1 MTLTEKD
8 ANASGKAFSP
18 QKYSLNL
25 GDQLKELT
33 DITEKYKS
41 VAENPLVFSQIF
53 LGLKTAMDNFNAL
66 LADLNQKLEEIEEL
80 ISELSASGSHDS
92 VDLSKKDQEIL
103 DYVTTHGKVAA
114 EEVQQH
120 FDYKGKNAA
129 SARLHKLFAIGKL
142 DKIQAGRTVYY
153 VAPKPNP

>member
-8 ANASGKAFSP
+8 ANASGKVFSP

-33 DITEKYKS
+33 EVTEKYKS

-66 LADLNQKLEEIEEL
+66 LTDLNQKLEEIEEL
-80 ISELSASGSHDS
+80 ISELSSAGSHDS
-92 VDLSKKDQEIL
+92 LDLSKKDQEIL
-103 DYVTTHGKVAA
+103 DYVTTHGKVSA

-120 FDYKGKNAA
+120 FNYKGKHAA
-129 SARLHKLFAIGKL
+129 SARLHRLFSVGSL
-142 DKIQAGRTVYY
+142 DKIHAGRTVYY
-153 VAPKPNP
+153 LVPTK

>member
-8 ANASGKAFSP
+8 ANASGKVFSP

-33 DITEKYKS
+33 EVTEKYKS

-66 LADLNQKLEEIEEL
+66 LTDLNQKLEEIEEL
-80 ISELSASGSHDS
+80 ISELSSSGSHDS

-103 DYVTTHGKVAA
+103 DYVMTQSKVSA

-120 FDYKGKNAA
+120 FNYKGKHAA
-129 SARLHKLFAIGKL
+129 SARLHRLFTVGSL
-142 DKIQAGRTVYY
+142 DKIHAGRTVYY
-153 VAPKPNP
+153 LAPSK